1 MKTKT
6 KIGKQLKKKTSN
18 ELVNTIIESK
28 KNEKWNGVAAI
39 LSGPRSRR
47 LNLNLGEINRISKT
61 GEALVVPGKILSQGE
76 IDKKIKIIAF
86 GFSENAREKL
96 LKAGC
101 EIKTI
106 SDEIKKNPDAKGLRI
121 LTGK

>member
-6 KIGKQLKKKTSN
+6 KISKQLKKKTSV
-18 ELVNTIIESK
+18 ELVDVIIESK
-28 KNEKWNGVAAI
+28 KNNKWNGVAAI

-47 LNLNLGEINRISKT
+47 LNLNIGEINKIGKT
-61 GEALVVPGKILSQGE
+61 GEVLVIPGKILSQGE

-106 SDEIKKNPDAKGLRI
+106 SEEIKKNPEAKELRI

>member
-1 MKTKT
+1 M
-6 KIGKQLKKKTSN
+6 KKKTSD
-18 ELVNTIIESK
+18 ELVDTIIASK
-28 KNEKWNGVAAI
+28 KNDKWNGVASI

-47 LNLNLGEINRISKT
+47 LNLNLGEINKISKA
-61 GEALVVPGKILSQGE
+61 GEMLVVPGKILSQGE
-76 IDKKIKIIAF
+76 IEKKIEVIAF

-106 SDEIKKNPDAKGLRI
+106 SEEIKKNPEAKGLRI